1 MSWLNFLYKVKSS
14 KQPNPDSNISARLFV
29 NYWKLPYKSKYSFK
43 KYSRWLDVGV
53 ILDGISENIEEVAIC
68 LPFKVKKEDIEDLS
82 RYVKDD
88 NLVSHILKEKYVRHA
103 LPKTPAYHRLEVQDR
118 VQDNAKDNEP
128 LYLYE
133 ICDESKSVKDLH
145 EGSAFFLKILSD
157 PIDPT
162 KIKESPDDK
171 SSEPRKYSLY
181 FHFRVNNLSE
191 TDLSHNENISND
203 LVQSAFSKSEMVDIL
218 FNDLTN
224 LDHSDHQILMNEY
237 QLLTLSNVDF
247 AFIGS
252 SEDETVIGN
261 KPFDD
266 CELLEPKIWGDYT
279 KGINPDGKKCIA
291 YHWILPNKPWK
302 VFFKTVYSSRQGWK
316 IVKYS
321 FYVFLL
327 SFLASL
333 FLDCCKW
340 VCAKFKDKD
349 PSSTE
354 TPAPSPATDT
364 TSTNIP
370 VLKSPT
376 SE

>member
-14 KQPNPDSNISARLFV
+14 KQPNPDSSISARIFV
-29 NYWKLPYKSKYSFK
+29 NYWKLPSKKRYRAK
-43 KYSRWLDVGV
+43 GYSRWLDVGV

-68 LPFKVKKEDIEDLS
+68 LPFKITRENIEDLS
-82 RYVKDD
+82 KYIKCD
-88 NLVSHILKEKYVRHA
+88 NLVSHILKKKYVSRS
-103 LPKTPAYHRLEVQDR
+103 LPDSPTYHRLEVQDE
-118 VQDNAKDNEP
+118 AKDDYP

-133 ICDESKSVKDLH
+133 ICDNSKDIKDLQ
-145 EGSAFFLKILSD
+145 EGSAFLLKILSD
-157 PIDPT
+157 PKDPAE
-162 KIKESPDDK
+162 IKESPDNQ

-181 FHFRVNNLSE
+181 FQFRIKDLSE
-191 TDLSHNENISND
+191 GDLSHNENISND
-203 LVQSAFSKSEMVDIL
+203 LVQSAFSRSEMVDII
-218 FNDLTN
+218 FNDLSN
-224 LDHSDHQILMNEY
+224 LDHSDHQILMNGY

-252 SEDETVIGN
+252 SEDETITGN

-266 CELLEPKIWGDYT
+266 CELLDSKIWGDYLQS
-279 KGINPDGKKCIA
+279 INQNGKKCLA
-291 YHWILPNKPWK
+291 YHWIRTKKPWK
-302 VFFKTVYSSRQGWK
+302 VFFKTVYSSHQGKK

-340 VCAKFKDKD
+340 GCTKIKDKD

-354 TPAPSPATDT
+354 TPAPSSSTDT